1 MMMIM
6 IMIMICMIK
15 EDDELAS
22 SIYFEYVQINLHY
35 INDEDAIKNNTV
47 DYYQRGMV
55 LDQLKFA
62 SK

>member
-1 MMMIM
+1 MAAAEV
-6 IMIMICMIK
+6 
-15 EDDELAS
+15 EDNDDDND
-22 SIYFEYVQINLHY
+22 YHY

-55 LDQLKFA
+55 LDQVKFA

>member
-6 IMIMICMIK
+6 IMIMIK
-15 EDDELAS
+15 EDVG
-22 SIYFEYVQINLHY
+22 IINFFEYVQINLHY

-55 LDQLKFA
+55 LNQVKFA

>member
-1 MMMIM
+1 MSWHHQFLN
-6 IMIMICMIK
+6 K
-15 EDDELAS
+15 
-22 SIYFEYVQINLHY
+22 YVQINLHY

-55 LDQLKFA
+55 LDQVKFA